1 MNKGKFQSLQARLS
15 KWLIDLGD
23 SLLAQSAREVL
34 IKAIA
39 QAIPTYVMGVFKLP
53 ASVCD
58 DLEQLIRN
66 YWWGSEKG
74 KRKIHWIGW
83 PRLLR
88 PKSQGGMGFKDM
100 RLFNQSLLARQAWR
114 LINFPNSLCARVLRA
129 RYHPNGD
136 LIDTV
141 FTGNPSSTWTAIV
154 YGLELLKKGV
164 VWRVGNGRSIR
175 IWRDSWLPRRSYM
188 KVLSPRR
195 SSRLRWVSELLDTS
209 GQWRTELVRR
219 TFNPIDAEVILS
231 IKPAF
236 RFDDVLAWQPEK
248 TGIFSVRSAYRLA
261 FTQMPIQCN
270 FAASSSR
277 PEGDD
282 VCWQKIWKANVPP
295 KVKTFAWKAA
305 SNALATELNKKSR
318 GIKVTGTCLICG
330 SAMEDTQHALF
341 SCPHANHLWS
351 AMSDVWHIPRLD
363 ELRVQDGTWLHSVIT
378 SAQPSMVDAILLIAW
393 RTWHAHN
400 EATHSKPLPSTEGSK
415 RFLISYL
422 RSYRQARE
430 LTTEEMLHGKQI
442 LGSLNLKLEATGR
455 RKEEACW
462 SKPAAGW
469 VKLNCDGSYRI
480 EDGSAGAGMLLRD
493 EHGQVIFSACRQL
506 QSCNE
511 ALEAE
516 VHACRERV
524 ALALQ
529 WSTKPLVV
537 ELDCVGLV
545 EINKSSLD
553 RSAFSFLIQEIKAL
567 VNSNRT
573 ISVVKVDRIQNR
585 ASDCLANFAR
595 QHSRTVTWVSSGPE
609 CLRKFLEADLIVS
622 PIE

>member
-1 MNKGKFQSLQARLS
+1 LRGDIIVAVKTFFATGHMPEGTNDTSIVLIPKIDNPMSLSDYRPIGLCNVVYKIVSKCLVNRLRPILGGVISENQSAFIPGRMITDNALLAFECLHYMEHGTSINSNFCAYKLDLSKAYDRVDWSFLESTLLKIGFCHRWVKWIMACVTTKEVNDGALSPIKVCRNAPGISHLMFADDTMLFFRANEEQAVRVKEVLDVYEKGTGQLINPAKCSILFSPICSQDDQVSVRSSLNVVQQAFEDKYLGLPTPEGRMNKGKFQSLQARLS

-39 QAIPTYVMGVFKLP
+39 QAIPTYVMGVFKLL

-236 RFDDVLAWQPEK
+236 RFDDVLAWQP
-248 TGIFSVRSAYRLA
+248 TR
-261 FTQMPIQCN
+261 
-270 FAASSSR
+270 
-277 PEGDD
+277 
-282 VCWQKIWKANVPP
+282 
-295 KVKTFAWKAA
+295 
-305 SNALATELNKKSR
+305 
-318 GIKVTGTCLICG
+318 
-330 SAMEDTQHALF
+330 ED
-341 SCPHANHLWS
+341 
-351 AMSDVWHIPRLD
+351 
-363 ELRVQDGTWLHSVIT
+363 
-378 SAQPSMVDAILLIAW
+378 
-393 RTWHAHN
+393 
-400 EATHSKPLPSTEGSK
+400 
-415 RFLISYL
+415 
-422 RSYRQARE
+422 
-430 LTTEEMLHGKQI
+430 
-442 LGSLNLKLEATGR
+442 
-455 RKEEACW
+455 
-462 SKPAAGW
+462 
-469 VKLNCDGSYRI
+469 
-480 EDGSAGAGMLLRD
+480 
-493 EHGQVIFSACRQL
+493 
-506 QSCNE
+506 
-511 ALEAE
+511 
-516 VHACRERV
+516 
-524 ALALQ
+524 
-529 WSTKPLVV
+529 
-537 ELDCVGLV
+537 
-545 EINKSSLD
+545 
-553 RSAFSFLIQEIKAL
+553 
-567 VNSNRT
+567 
-573 ISVVKVDRIQNR
+573 
-585 ASDCLANFAR
+585 
-595 QHSRTVTWVSSGPE
+595 
-609 CLRKFLEADLIVS
+609 
-622 PIE
+622 